1 MPITIIRTW
10 MTAQR
15 ETVKEDPFSFENFL
29 KASEALEATLV
40 KYGVS
45 YISSILLFSSFID
58 LDKPQAVGPGNVD
71 ESQAMMP
78 VVQGV
83 ET

>member
-1 MPITIIRTW
+1 MPITTIRTW
-10 MTAQR
+10 MTAR
-15 ETVKEDPFSFENFL
+15 CETGKGIPYWGEKIL
-29 KASEALEATLV
+29 KASEALEAMLV
-40 KYGVS
+40 KYGVP
-45 YISSILLFSSFID
+45 YISSILLFSSFIK

-78 VVQGV
+78 VVQEV